1 MTGLNEEYRLENEKE
16 QNKNDTE
23 KLMKKIAK
31 DEKGFKNFHWFLI
44 YLAIFLLV
52 IWILF
57 FKIIGIT
64 HMPNMDMSP
73 RVDAGD
79 LLIFYRL
86 DRDASFRELVI
97 FEKVIPGEQK
107 KRLLV
112 GRVIGAPGDTIEIS
126 DSKRPIVNGNAI
138 VEDMIFYDTPKRDD
152 MVTYPLTLG
161 NDEYFILV
169 DNRKEGLDSRYF
181 GPVKKKELLGTV
193 INVIRRNK
201 L

>member
-138 VEDMIFYDTPKRDD
+138 VEDMIFYDTPKRDE

-161 NDEYFILV
+161 DDEYFILV
-169 DNRKEGLDSRYF
+169 DGRKEGLDSRLRSR
-181 GPVKKKELLGTV
+181 PL
-193 INVIRRNK
+193 RRNPARSWHRCS
-201 L
+201 

>member
-1 MTGLNEEYRLENEKE
+1 MTGLNEEIRLENTNE
-16 QNKNDTE
+16 QSRNDTE
-23 KLMKKIAK
+23 KLMKKIAR

-44 YLAIFLLV
+44 YLAIFLLLV
-52 IWILF
+52 WILF

-86 DRDASFRELVI
+86 DRNASFRELVI

-112 GRVIGAPGDTIEIS
+112 GRVIGAPGDTVEINE
-126 DSKRPIVNGNAI
+126 SKHPIVNGNAI
-138 VEDMIFYDTPKRDD
+138 FEEMIYEETPIRDD

-161 NDEYFILV
+161 EDEYFILV
-169 DNRKEGLDSRYF
+169 DGRKEGLDSRYF

-193 INVIRRNK
+193 INVIRRSK